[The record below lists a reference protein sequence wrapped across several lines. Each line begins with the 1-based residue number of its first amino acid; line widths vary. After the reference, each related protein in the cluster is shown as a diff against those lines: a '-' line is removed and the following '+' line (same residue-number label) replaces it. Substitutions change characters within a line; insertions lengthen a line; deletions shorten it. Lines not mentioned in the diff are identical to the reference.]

1 MTEIK
6 TTTKEITDTT
16 VDVNVKE
23 PDKYKVLLINDDFT
37 PMDFVI
43 YILVTIFHHSNEAAE
58 EIMAQVHETGKGI
71 AGIYPYEIAEQKA
84 VESTTQARQ
93 NGHPLNV
100 EIEEV

>member
-6 TTTKEITDTT
+6 TTTKENIDTT

-58 EIMAQVHETGKGI
+58 EIMAQVHEKGKGI
-71 AGIYPYEIAEQKA
+71 AGVYTYEIAEQKIIEA
-84 VESTTQARQ
+84 TKVARI
-93 NGHPLNV
+93 NSMPL
-100 EIEEV
+100 EFTLKAL

>member
-6 TTTKEITDTT
+6 ITTKEITDTT
-16 VDVNVKE
+16 IDVNVKE

-43 YILVTIFHHSNEAAE
+43 YILVTIFHHSTEAAE
-58 EIMAQVHETGKGI
+58 EIMAQVHEKGKGI
-71 AGIYPYEIAEQKA
+71 AGVYTYEIAEQKA
-84 VESTTQARQ
+84 VESTTQARK